1 MFIKYPRTPHLEGSR
16 LQPGDTANDQIP
28 ISSLSGGEF
37 VWEEKID
44 GANSGVS
51 ALTDVSIQL
60 QSRGH
65 VLLGGAREAQFNLF
79 KQWATALTDDFY
91 LVLGDRY
98 TMYGEWCYAKH
109 SVFYDKLPHYF
120 LEFDIY
126 DRKDNY
132 WLDTN
137 SRHTLLKDLPVV
149 SVPVVHRGPVKDKKG
164 IEALIKPSLFKS
176 ENWVTNLRLQAE
188 RHGIDSDQAVKETEK
203 SNLSEGLYLKHE
215 QNGKVIGRYK
225 YVRFDFVQ
233 TILDSGTHWADRP
246 ILPNMLADGVNI
258 FR

>member
-51 ALTDVSIQL
+51 ARTDVSIQL

-79 KQWATALTDDFY
+79 KQWATSLTDDFY

-176 ENWVTNLRLQAE
+176 ENWVANLRLQAE